1 MDDEW
6 LVNERLSKT
15 QCFLVY
21 QSFRKFLETF
31 QKFLETFRKCLEAF
45 PKFPETSNSFLK
57 FPEAFFQLP
66 GFTGLVVQRGRG
78 VTRFQ
83 QPKARQ
89 GAGVPRA
96 DSSGFRLPSLSL
108 LDRPKLA

>member
-1 MDDEW
+1 MVDEW
-6 LVNERLSKT
+6 LVNARFSKT
-15 QCFLVY
+15 LYLWMY

-31 QKFLETFRKCLEAF
+31 QKFLETFRKCLETF

-78 VTRFQ
+78 VTRSQ
-83 QPKARQ
+83 QPKDH
-89 GAGVPRA
+89 PR
-96 DSSGFRLPSLSL
+96 FHQSLGCS
-108 LDRPKLA
+108 